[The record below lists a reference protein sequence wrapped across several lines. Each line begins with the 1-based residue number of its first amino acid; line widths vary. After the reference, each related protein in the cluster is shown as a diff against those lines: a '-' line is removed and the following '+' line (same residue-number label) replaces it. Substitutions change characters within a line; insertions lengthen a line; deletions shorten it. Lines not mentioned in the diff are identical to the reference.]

1 MGFVTKQLDAV
12 EIESESDLDITTD
25 TQIRLNTPQLLINYV
40 PLEQYVRN
48 IVFDENITTV
58 HDRTTANIRS
68 TSSSEVDLSD
78 AFNSQSSYSGDEVTC
93 LGVSAKE
100 SHVHN
105 RAHCVTLTARDTLR
119 LDNQTN
125 PLDITHNV
133 NTLEDY
139 VYSIVNQ
146 GTTNARTPTQ
156 RSFTSDP
163 LIALPRQSTRQVSDL
178 GTFHTNKLY
187 TTKVNII
194 DAVVSLN
201 KDGSVQRPPT
211 IIESDSAVNL
221 NISTYVPT
229 TNASVNRTVGESIL
243 FGNSVN
249 LKKYIYEQLN
259 ENGFFD
265 FFTDVRNGVDITM
278 EYIDTDSRGGFHNRE
293 YGDHFRYRI
302 RFDMYDEK
310 GFEPERIDYI
320 NPTTIKTENEAR
332 DGVYNN
338 SPIIFDGLTAGNFY
352 RIYANVT
359 NLHTNTTVKNIGP
372 LHENVATIPHID
384 VSSTNITFT
393 FENDHEMIIEF
404 NNHAVTIPGFPLIHF
419 QIELVSPTVSDD
431 DFYYLDDASGI
442 NPTQNTANGQTETT
456 FTIPFRYLPQR
467 YLNST
472 NYVAQAV
479 DIVSYTRDIESTT
492 YTILSL
498 DDANCFRYI
507 NTAQNHRF
515 RIRSYHD
522 DGVSTFEM
530 KSSEFGI
537 YSEESLLDTLK
548 ALSVTTTGAPSVSHS
563 LDGSNNVYTFTVN
576 IEATFASDKYT
587 YLQYELQYK
596 SSLAESYAIKTM
608 SDIDI
613 VSDYYHNT
621 ATTANLVYTSAS
633 TIDAGYYSIIVRN
646 VFGTESTNST
656 ALNIKDYT
664 IDDPTY
670 ERNDSKSVIISWDYT
685 DQQYPITSWSI
696 RDDEDTSVISSSSVG
711 RTTADKST
719 STYFDNTHHIE
730 FAQDTSYEFTVRAV
744 DSLGRVKDSIATT
757 IVINTISN
765 FTYISASVGANRIIT
780 VNFKANN
787 INSFNVKYGWGTA
800 PTVTTDGTGT
810 SAVEADPT
818 KTHRITIDDDS
829 VQTFTFKATDFTA
842 DGTTTSKSY
851 SASVPITDYM
861 TFTQDILLT
870 PITVTIT
877 AFPSVKIVWDG
888 TTDSRKFKLKMHS
901 FASGTSAAD
910 YSINSQTWTLT
921 STDTGITF
929 SDDSTSS
936 TDADI
941 TVGSSTLTL
950 PNDVVLSVDSSVQ
963 NSTGFSLSR
972 DYSFDLD
979 NSALNDFGDA
989 SLSQADL
996 VTSVT
1001 ITAGNEIPG
1010 TSVYD
1015 NTAVTNTTTFV
1026 SAVWENDSDTVI
1038 SDEED
1043 ATITLS
1049 NKYLIENGH
1058 DNVLVKCTI
1067 TVRNVVGFSKT
1078 LSQQTKMV
1086 KGSIRRHNFGTNNET
1101 HGFTGFTIDS
1111 TSAFTSLSYL
1121 ANIIEDGSN
1130 EDSTN
1135 LDSDKYYFEIY
1146 GYTELN
1152 GGGSS
1157 TLIYEGNAFNSG
1169 SDVTPIA
1176 GTYLSDYLSFKLSAR
1191 LIDTY
1196 GFLRNYL
1203 QTFQKVANIVTP
1215 EDTEELTHLTYPT
1228 SSQIGTTYFS
1238 VETNNDNLSDGQ
1250 SPTSSTY
1257 YLRISGSSSV
1267 DGSGLLQVSPTTITL
1282 TSSDLNSVITIN
1294 ADFIAR
1300 DASSSLALTQGNTYH
1315 CQIYRSFS
1323 GGWNYNDSVSDPI
1336 SQTLLTPPTL
1346 SADFEMGHTF
1356 VNTNAWEIF
1365 FRNLT
1370 FNYNAA
1376 SRRYN
1381 SQFDTTLYFQYRAG
1395 RSTNFRSLV
1404 EAASTFTDV
1413 TYSNPDGSYD
1423 SYGWFF
1429 RSNQKAF
1436 IREANMAS
1444 VLGTTAPNN
1453 YESAMPNIATM
1464 TFNNVRSWLR
1474 NPIGTNA
1481 YIYQFNFGHIRYSDA
1496 PGRTSEKSQ
1505 GEDLYWH
1512 AILKITLTE
1521 YGYSTT
1527 YFGPQLTFKARADI
1541 GTKILFKH
1549 PISSTIY
1556 KSGNN
1561 VALTLNEIT
1570 TNGSFS
1576 ASHSEYPW
1584 IQRFSKGNVIPSRD
1598 IQSLHIA
1605 ITSQIT
1611 YLKSEVFYF
1620 DTNDDTIKVAEGYD
1634 ANLISFSGDISTK
1647 ATNEQVDITSSL
1659 NSNTTH
1665 YAFFIIV
1672 FNAPTYEN
1680 NRRAKNVTVDYD
1692 TVPTFSDNRLLSIDN
1707 IANDYNNPVFEF
1719 QVSEFS
1725 LSTTT

>member
-93 LGVSAKE
+93 LGISAKE

-133 NTLEDY
+133 NTLEDF

-146 GTTNARTPTQ
+146 GTANARTPTQ

-163 LIALPRQSTRQVSDL
+163 LMTLSRQSTRQVTDL

-187 TTKVNII
+187 TTQVNII
-194 DAVVSLN
+194 DAVVSLDE
-201 KDGSVQRPPT
+201 DGKAQRPPT

-229 TNASVNRTVGESIL
+229 TNASINRAVGESIL

-265 FFTDVRNGVDITM
+265 FFTNARNGVDITM

-302 RFDMYDEK
+302 RFDMYDED

-332 DGVYNN
+332 DGVYNDV
-338 SPIIFDGLTAGNFY
+338 PIVFDGLTAGHFY

-359 NLHTNTTVKNIGP
+359 NLHTNTTVQNIGP
-372 LHENVATIPHID
+372 LHENVATIRHID
-384 VSSTNITFT
+384 ESSTNITFA
-393 FENDHEMIIEF
+393 FQNDHQMIIRF
-404 NNHAVTIPGFPLIHF
+404 NNHNVTIPGFPLIHF
-419 QIELVSPTVSDD
+419 QIELVSPIVSDD
-431 DFYYLDDASGI
+431 EFYYLDDASGT
-442 NPTQNTANGQTETT
+442 NPTQDTANGQTLTT
-456 FTIPFRYLPQR
+456 FTISFRNLPQR
-467 YLNST
+467 YLNTT
-472 NYVAQAV
+472 NHIDEAVRLVA
-479 DIVSYTRDIESTT
+479 YKRDGTT
-492 YTILSL
+492 SISSL
-498 DDANCFRYI
+498 DHANCFRYI

-537 YSEESLLDTLK
+537 YSQYSLLETLQ
-548 ALSVTTTGAPSVSHS
+548 ALSVTTTTSEPSVSHS
-563 LDGSNNVYTFTVN
+563 LDASGDNVYTFTVN
-576 IEATFASDKYT
+576 IQNTFESDKYT
-587 YLQYELQYK
+587 YLQYELQYQ
-596 SSLAESYAIKTM
+596 SSAAGSYTKKAT
-608 SDIDI
+608 
-613 VSDYYHNT
+613 SDYYHNT
-621 ATTANLVYTSAS
+621 ATTASLAYTSES
-633 TIDAGYYSIIVRN
+633 TIDAGDYSIIVRN
-646 VFGTESTNST
+646 VFGEESLNST
-656 ALNIKDYT
+656 ALTIKDYT
-664 IDDPTY
+664 IDTPTY
-670 ERNDSKSVIISWDYT
+670 TKENGKFVTILWDYT

-730 FAQDTSYEFTVRAV
+730 FDQGTSYPFKVRAK
-744 DSLGRVKDSIATT
+744 DSLGRVRYSAETT
-757 IVINTISN
+757 IVINRISG
-765 FTYISASVGANRIIT
+765 FSHTSTSVGANRVIT
-780 VNFKANN
+780 VNFKANSTS
-787 INSFNVKYGWGTA
+787 SFNDQYGWETV

-818 KTHRITIDDDS
+818 KTHTITIDDDS
-829 VQTFTFKATDFTA
+829 VQTFTFKATNFTA

-870 PITVTIT
+870 DIIVEID
-877 AFPSVKIVWDG
+877 AFPSVRIVWDG
-888 TTDSRKFKLKMHS
+888 TANSRSFKLEMHT
-901 FASGTSAAD
+901 FATGTTATN

-1010 TSVYD
+1010 TSVYG

-1026 SAVWENDSDTVI
+1026 SAVWQDNSDTVI

-1086 KGSIRRHNFGTNNET
+1086 KGSVRRHGFGTNNET
-1101 HGFTGFTIDS
+1101 HGLTGFTIDS
-1111 TSAFTSLSYL
+1111 TSAFTGVSYSV
-1121 ANIIEDGSN
+1121 NITIEDGSN

-1146 GYTELN
+1146 GYTGQD

-1157 TLIYEGNAFNSG
+1157 TLIYEGTTFSSNSA
-1169 SDVTPIA
+1169 VTPIA
-1176 GTYLSDYLSFKLSAR
+1176 GTDLSDYQSFKLSAR
-1191 LIDTY
+1191 LIDTN

-1203 QTFQKVANIVTP
+1203 MMFERVANIATP
-1215 EDTEELTHLTYPT
+1215 TATEQLTNVASPT

-1238 VETNNDNLSDGQ
+1238 VNINNDNISDGQ

-1267 DGSGLLQVSPTTITL
+1267 DASSKLNGEPYVTITL
-1282 TSSDLNSVITIN
+1282 TASDLSSVKTIISSDLDSGTWTGSPP
-1294 ADFIAR
+1294 FT
-1300 DASSSLALTQGNTYH
+1300 LTQGTTYY

-1323 GGWNYNDSVSDPI
+1323 GGWNYNDSVSSPI

-1346 SADFEMGHTF
+1346 SQDFEMSHGF
-1356 VNTNAWEIF
+1356 VNPHEWEIN

-1370 FNYNAA
+1370 LNYNAA
-1376 SRRYN
+1376 SRSYN
-1381 SQFDTTLYFQYRAG
+1381 SQFDITLYFQYRAG

-1413 TYSNPDGSYD
+1413 TYFNPDGSYD
-1423 SYGWFF
+1423 SYGWFW
-1429 RSNQKAF
+1429 RNVQKAF
-1436 IREANMAS
+1436 IREANMATI
-1444 VLGTTAPNN
+1444 LGTTAPNDH
-1453 YESAMPNIATM
+1453 ESAMANIGRM
-1464 TFNNVRSWLR
+1464 TFTNVRGWLR
-1474 NPIGTNA
+1474 GTIGPNS
-1481 YIYQFNFGHIRYSDA
+1481 YVYQFDFENIYYSDA
-1496 PGRTSEKSQ
+1496 TDRTSEKSQ

-1521 YGYSTT
+1521 YGYSTS
-1527 YFGPQLTFKARADI
+1527 YFGPQLTFKARTDI
-1541 GTKILFKH
+1541 GTKIMFKH

-1561 VALTLNEIT
+1561 VALTLNETT
-1570 TNGSFS
+1570 TNLNLP
-1576 ASHSEYPW
+1576 ASQSEYSW
-1584 IQRFSKGNVIPSRD
+1584 IQRVSKGNVIASRD

-1605 ITSQIT
+1605 ITSKTT
-1611 YLKSEVFYF
+1611 YLKPEVFYF

-1634 ANLISFSGDISTK
+1634 ANLISFSGDIRTK
-1647 ATNEQVDITSSL
+1647 ATNQQVDITSSL
-1659 NSNTTH
+1659 NSNATH

-1672 FNAPTYEN
+1672 FNAPTFSE
-1680 NRRAKNVTVDYD
+1680 NRRAKNVNVDYN
-1692 TVPTFSDNRLLSIDN
+1692 TVPTFSDNRLLSISN
-1707 IANDYNNPVFEF
+1707 LVNDYDNPSFEF
-1719 QVSEFS
+1719 QVSQFS
-1725 LSTTT
+1725 MSTTT